1 MKKIIFLG
9 VLICVCIVTACQ
21 SQTDKNV
28 KQADSNQTISA
39 SSVQE
44 GSKLPVYNGS
54 YYSVE
59 GKYGAILLVNKKY
72 PLDASYNPDEN
83 PIAQAAFLELLTAMQ
98 SQGFAVSNQYS
109 GFRSYETQAALYQN
123 YVSQDG

>member
-1 MKKIIFLG
+1 M
-9 VLICVCIVTACQ
+9 
-21 SQTDKNV
+21 
-28 KQADSNQTISA
+28 
-39 SSVQE
+39 
-44 GSKLPVYNGS
+44 
-54 YYSVE
+54 
-59 GKYGAILLVNKKY
+59 NKKY